1 MTADLLASA
10 PERIATPHVFIVL
23 WQSPSDRVYR
33 RVGTLTRDSDG
44 YRFRYTPAAASIEG
58 FHGFASFPDFAVEYR
73 SDELFA
79 TFANRVMTP
88 RRDSYDAYVQAL
100 GLHDARPEPFEVLAR
115 TLGTRA
121 TDLVQ
126 LLPAPTID
134 KHGLFSIYFLVHG
147 SRHVDPAATQLGR
160 VHNGD
165 QLFLAPE
172 EGNPVSPVA
181 VLVGSELDPT
191 PARALGCVPDVLGEL
206 VRALLASGAPV
217 RATAEQV
224 NNASQGQIPDHM
236 RLLVRLDAVPSEGFD
251 LDATL
256 PA

>member
-10 PERIATPHVFIVL
+10 PDRIATPHVFLVL
-23 WQSPSDRVYR
+23 WQSPLDRGYR

-44 YRFRYTPAAASIEG
+44 YRFSYTPAASRIEG
-58 FHGFASFPDFAVEYR
+58 FSGFASFPDFGADYR
-73 SDELFA
+73 SQELFA

-134 KHGLFSIYFLVHG
+134 EHGLFSIYFLVHG
-147 SRHVDPAATQLGR
+147 SRHVDPASSRLARL
-160 VHNGD
+160 HNGD
-165 QLFLAPE
+165 PLYLAPE
-172 EGNPVSPVA
+172 EDNPVSPVA
-181 VLVGSELDPT
+181 VLVDSEPDPT
-191 PARALGCVPDVLGEL
+191 PARAIGYVPDVLGEL
-206 VRALLASGAPV
+206 VRALLTSGAPV
-217 RATAEQV
+217 RAVAEQV
-224 NNASQGQIPDHM
+224 NNAPHGQIPDHM
-236 RLLVRLDAVPSEGFD
+236 RLLVRLDAVPTEGFD